1 MSIEG
6 REEHV
11 GDLVSLEFRP
21 NLPTVPFIEGDFW
34 TEIHEDRPNRALHL
48 KLKIRETVKTDFP
61 YITRLSMFSQ
71 NLTNFDLEC
80 SPFANANDHLKLQQV
95 LQKIRELDYRRI
107 YIESNDS
114 EKIIT
119 ASCPTLIAGV
129 NRERRKLIALIA
141 ELELKLKT
149 QLTVPLNFD
158 ERTLNSIIALREKIN
173 SVTNI
178 SDDQID
184 DYVKEYENIIFN
196 PKTTLINVELANGNG
211 FVRNLIIHQSGWIK
225 YTKLGFKPTDAK
237 KAYEW
242 HQVVKRQ
249 GAIKITTNIRQYSSL
264 EFFNSLLENSKSDEF
279 FKSLFELLEIN
290 TNLNLLFKSS
300 VDIDFNEPTGSLQVI
315 TVRIN
320 QVDEDWNRMESL
332 YKSNDYLNL
341 VPILEKF
348 GNDDTTL
355 AYGYVLKGQY
365 QEAVELANSIIKQ
378 EIKSVA
384 HMTKGLAYVGLGDYK
399 KAYEA
404 YLLGVN
410 ACGYEWYPQAG
421 ENLLEFIEKHKISF
435 TDELADLERLLS
447 IKRKP
452 LSPNKRCYCG
462 SKKSF
467 KKCHA
472 NVTNFN

>member
-1 MSIEG
+1 MIEDS
-6 REEHV
+6 EEHV
-11 GDLVSLEFRP
+11 GDLVSLEFSP

-48 KLKIRETVKTDFP
+48 KLKIRDNIKTDFP
-61 YITRLSMFSQ
+61 YITRLSIYSQ
-71 NLTNFDLEC
+71 NLADFHLEC

-95 LQKIRELDYRRI
+95 LQKIRDLDYRRI

-119 ASCPTLIAGV
+119 ASCPTLITDV
-129 NRERRKLIALIA
+129 NRERRKLIELIA

-158 ERTLNSIIALREKIN
+158 KRILNSIIALSEKIN

-178 SDDQID
+178 SNDQID
-184 DYVKEYENIIFN
+184 DYVKEYKNIIFK
-196 PKTTLINVELANGNG
+196 PKTTLINVELPNDNG
-211 FVRNLIIHQSGWIK
+211 FIRNLIIHQSGWIK
-225 YTKLGFKPTDAK
+225 YTELGFKPIDAK
-237 KAYEW
+237 KDYEW
-242 HQVVKRQ
+242 NQLVKRQ
-249 GAIKITTNIRQYSSL
+249 GAIKITTNIRKYSSL
-264 EFFNSLLENSKSDEF
+264 EFFNLLLENSKSNEF
-279 FKSLFELLEIN
+279 FKRFFKSLEIN
-290 TNLNLLFKSS
+290 TNLNFLFKSS

-315 TVRIN
+315 TVKIK
-320 QVDEDWNRMESL
+320 QVDEDWNNMENL

-365 QEAVELANSIIKQ
+365 QESIDLANSIIKK

-421 ENLLEFIEKHKISF
+421 ENLLEFIQKHKIPFS
-435 TDELADLERLLS
+435 DELADLERLLS
-447 IKRKP
+447 IKRNP

-462 SKKSF
+462 SKKRF

-472 NVTNFN
+472 NVTKFN